1 MTNQEYEDTLD
12 EFYQIDDDPEVEQYY
27 EQTMAKDDTKYFI
40 HKLDSTA
47 SFYRVWDQMVNDP
60 EEVEKLRS
68 LFGSEFNHINN
79 HYKKIKDTQ

>member
-1 MTNQEYEDTLD
+1 MKNQEYEDTLD
-12 EFYQIDDDPEVEQYY
+12 EFYQIENEETQ
-27 EQTMAKDDTKYFI
+27 YFI